1 MKNCVFSSPGMIAE
15 DSRDNSTITTNKR
28 LNTEGTQQITTF
40 PTKSTDSLKKLF
52 QHRCCHG
59 NFTTWNETIMQ
70 SPCSLRKTQPAGKH
84 LIRTAEPTLLLLFCF
99 KFGGEKK
106 RSVIH
111 SNSPRLRQILAHV
124 SHRYCEPPAVTR
136 S

>member
-15 DSRDNSTITTNKR
+15 DSGDNSTITTNKR

-84 LIRTAEPTLLLLFCF
+84 LIRTAEPTLLLFCF

-106 RSVIH
+106 GLS
-111 SNSPRLRQILAHV
+111 STQTLHV
-124 SHRYCEPPAVTR
+124 CGKSWHTSLTAIV
-136 S
+136 SLQL

>member
-15 DSRDNSTITTNKR
+15 DSGDNSTITTNKR

-106 RSVIH
+106 GLS
-111 SNSPRLRQILAHV
+111 STQTLHV
-124 SHRYCEPPAVTR
+124 CGKSWHTSLTAIV
-136 S
+136 SLQL